1 MSTDAKLTD
10 EDAINYVTMFS
21 ASYIAVH
28 STPDNK
34 KVAHMI
40 ASDHHAVVAHGE
52 KASFIE
58 ANDAVERKYC
68 WSEDG
73 LEAACAELSQRLPFA
88 VVPENFEF

>member
-10 EDAINYVTMFS
+10 EEAINYVTKLG

-28 STPDNK
+28 GTPDNK
-34 KVAHMI
+34 KVARMI

-73 LEAACAELSQRLPFA
+73 LEAACAELSERLPFS